1 VATATFKELVGSGWA
16 MPVQLDARGE
26 VGLTTDDNEIQQSIY
41 IILSTARG
49 ERVMRPEFGCGI
61 HEYIFAPSNNV
72 TAAAVEVEVKDALTR
87 WEPRINVKTVKAI
100 PSNDSIGVMMIEIE
114 YEVKSMNDQRSLVFP
129 FYLLP

>member
-1 VATATFKELVGSGWA
+1 

-87 WEPRINVKTVKAI
+87 WEPRDDDRN
-100 PSNDSIGVMMIEIE
+100 
-114 YEVKSMNDQRSLVFP
+114 
-129 FYLLP
+129 